1 MSKLILFVAT
11 LGPIGRKL
19 PAPGTFGSL
28 TGLVVYWLL
37 VFPGTFEPVIIH
49 SGFGILA
56 FCAIPICGKAEII
69 LGKEDPSEV
78 VLDEFVAQPLVFMGI
93 QWASPVHLFDTRS
106 LLVLACGFALFRFFD
121 ILKPLGI
128 GRLQSIPGG
137 TGVVAD
143 DIAAAL
149 AAGLLLWWIF
159 GTLPIS

>member
-1 MSKLILFVAT
+1 MERLILFVAT

-28 TGLVVYWLL
+28 AGLVVYWLL
-37 VFPGTFEPVIIH
+37 VFPGTFEPMIIH
-49 SGFGILA
+49 SAFGILA

-69 LGKEDPSEV
+69 LGKEDPSEI

-106 LLVLACGFALFRFFD
+106 LLVLVCGFALFRFFD

-128 GRLQSIPGG
+128 GRLQSLPGG

-149 AAGLLLWWIF
+149 TAGLLLWWIF
-159 GTLPIS
+159 ENIVIS

>member
-1 MSKLILFVAT
+1 MGKLILFVAT

-69 LGKEDPSEV
+69 LGKEDPSEI

-106 LLVLACGFALFRFFD
+106 LLVLVCGFALFRFFD